1 MAAAKGSVKR
11 APARKTSTS
20 KAKPKAVAGK
30 KTKAPARK
38 TAAKPPAKKPTG
50 KAPARKPAT
59 TGKKAP
65 AKKPAAK
72 KASPA
77 PKPKAPTSAK
87 TTTAKQAVKKTTAKA
102 TRAPAKKTPPKATS
116 KQVAKNTTTRKSTS
130 KTRNPNGK
138 LVAPT
143 VSCQREEAW
152 SAFWINVK
160 PVHGATHYE
169 MQVARDT
176 AFTDI
181 IDTRFIKRANQ
192 RAWFGDLDDGQTYF
206 YRVRAHNGPKQ
217 GPWSR
222 VGKRTLS
229 FYGISTPA
237 TDVEA
242 AGHPNHVDVTW
253 TAAESRTK
261 HPLTYRVVMSSDRD
275 GKKPIA
281 EITTTD
287 TRARFKDVDQGRRY
301 FFRVYASNRGER
313 ERGDD
318 VPKMER
324 AEAQVIP
331 IDSAKLMRVT
341 NTSPRGFTVGW
352 PVRASNAG
360 HWIEVCEHEFR
371 AEFATSLAVPYRGYR
386 GSTKMSINDLEP
398 NTEYWIRA
406 INPDG
411 TNGQSVKI
419 VTEPAKSRLRL
430 GTYNVRYIQLD
441 GPRSEHSW
449 GKRREHVA
457 KIIGENFDILGVQ
470 EAASW
475 ASSRTYRKRSQ
486 IDDLLYLLQDAG
498 PYERFEVAGE
508 RSPGA
513 HVVYRT
519 DKVKSTGEGE
529 HLRWK
534 VGSEN
539 RGQAMIA
546 MMQTI
551 EGSQPF
557 CFVSVHLSPFVEHHE
572 RLEHTAELAAA
583 IGRINKHN
591 APVVVVGDMNSHDG
605 RTEET
610 PREFLTDTARSGL
623 TLVDSEDW
631 SPGRERTMIHS
642 SNTKWLSKVTDHSGF
657 KIDYVLTDERIGVT
671 GWSYVETW
679 DKSGKIDQPLASDH
693 HAIVVEATL

>member
-1 MAAAKGSVKR
+1 MAVAKKASGKSVKR
-11 APARKTSTS
+11 APAKPKVAAKKATKPTGKKTAARPSAKKQTS
-20 KAKPKAVAGK
+20 KAPASKKTAAKKATPTEGKKAAPAPKPKATAGK
-30 KTKAPARK
+30 KTKAPVS
-38 TAAKPPAKKPTG
+38 AKKT
-50 KAPARKPAT
+50 
-59 TGKKAP
+59 
-65 AKKPAAK
+65 
-72 KASPA
+72 
-77 PKPKAPTSAK
+77 
-87 TTTAKQAVKKTTAKA
+87 VVKA
-102 TRAPAKKTPPKATS
+102 TRAPAKKTPPKATAKQTA
-116 KQVAKNTTTRKSTS
+116 KQVVSTRKSAS
-130 KTRNPNGK
+130 KTRNPKGK

-152 SAFWINVK
+152 SAFWLNVK

-169 MQVARDT
+169 MQIARDN

-206 YRVRAHNGPKQ
+206 YRVRAHNGPKA

-222 VGKRTLS
+222 VGQRTLS

-237 TDVEA
+237 SNVEA
-242 AGHPNHVDVTW
+242 TGHPNHIDVTW
-253 TAAESRTK
+253 AAAESRTK

-275 GKKPIA
+275 GKKPLA
-281 EITTTD
+281 ELVTTD
-287 TRARFKDVDQGRRY
+287 TKARFKNVLQGRRY

-331 IDSAKLMRVT
+331 LDSAKLMRVT
-341 NTSPRGFTVGW
+341 NVSPRGFTVGW
-352 PVRASNAG
+352 PVRAANAG

-371 AEFATSLAVPYRGYR
+371 DEFATALAVPYRGYPH
-386 GSTKMSINDLEP
+386 STKMTINDLEP

-411 TNGQSVKI
+411 TNDQSVKI
-419 VTEPAKSRLRL
+419 ITEPVRSRLRL

-449 GKRREHVA
+449 GKRRVA
-457 KIIGENFDILGVQ
+457 VADIIGKNFDILGVQ

-475 ASSRTYRKRSQ
+475 ASSRTYRRRSQ
-486 IDDLLYLLQDAG
+486 IDDLLFLLQDHG
-498 PYERFEVAGE
+498 PFERFEAAGE

-519 DKVKSTGEGE
+519 DKVKTLGEGE
-529 HLRWK
+529 HVRWK
-534 VGSEN
+534 VGTEN

-557 CFVSVHLSPFVEHHE
+557 CMVSVHLSPFVEHHE
-572 RLEHTAELAAA
+572 RLEHTAELAEA
-583 IGRINKHN
+583 IKRVNKHN

-623 TLVDSEDW
+623 SLVDAEDW

-657 KIDYVLTDERIGVT
+657 KIDYVLTDERIAVT
-671 GWSYVETW
+671 DWSYVVTW
-679 DKSGKIDQPLASDH
+679 DKKGRMKDPLPSDH
-693 HAIVVEATL
+693 HAIVVQATL

>member
-1 MAAAKGSVKR
+1 MKSPAKKAPAKPAPKKTAVAKGKTTGKTTAAKGKTTGKKTTAKKPS
-11 APARKTSTS
+11 PA
-20 KAKPKAVAGK
+20 A
-30 KTKAPARK
+30 KTKAPAKKTVATKQVKTPVSGKK
-38 TAAKPPAKKPTG
+38 TA
-50 KAPARKPAT
+50 
-59 TGKKAP
+59 
-65 AKKPAAK
+65 
-72 KASPA
+72 
-77 PKPKAPTSAK
+77 
-87 TTTAKQAVKKTTAKA
+87 VKA

-116 KQVAKNTTTRKSTS
+116 KQVAKNTTTRKSAS

-160 PVHGATHYE
+160 PVHGATAYE
-169 MQVARDT
+169 MQIARDT

-206 YRVRAHNGPKQ
+206 YRVRAHAGPKQ

-229 FYGISTPA
+229 FYGIQTPA
-237 TDVEA
+237 SDVEA

-261 HPLTYRVVMSSDRD
+261 HPLTYRVVMSTDRD
-275 GKKPIA
+275 GKKPTA
-281 EITTTD
+281 EQTTTG
-287 TRARFKDVDQGRRY
+287 TSVRFTDVDQGRRY
-301 FFRVYASNRGER
+301 FFRVYASNRGMR

-371 AEFATSLAVPYRGYR
+371 AEFATALAVPYRGYK
-386 GSTKMSINDLEP
+386 GSTKMTINDLEP
-398 NTEYWIRA
+398 NTEYWLRA

-411 TNGQSVKI
+411 TNGQQVKI
-419 VTEPAKSRLRL
+419 VTEPAKSKLRL

-498 PYERFEVAGE
+498 PYERFEAVGE

-519 DKVKSTGEGE
+519 DKVKTLGEGE

-534 VGSEN
+534 VGTEN

-572 RLEHTAELAAA
+572 RLEHTAELAEA
-583 IGRINKHN
+583 IRRVNRHN
-591 APVVVVGDMNSHDG
+591 TPVVVVGDMNSHDG

-610 PREFLTDTARSGL
+610 PREYLTDTSRSGL
-623 TLVDSEDW
+623 TLVDAEDW

-642 SNTKWLSKVTDHSGF
+642 SNTKWLAKVTDHSGF
-657 KIDYVLTDERIGVT
+657 KIDYVLTDERIAVT
-671 GWSYVETW
+671 DWSYVVTW
-679 DKSGKIDQPLASDH
+679 TKGGKIRQPLASDH
-693 HAIVVEATL
+693 HAIVVQATL